1 MSEARPGR
9 DSKPDDRR
17 GGTSPPGHNR
27 LPVPDDDP
35 LVITPVRG
43 RMPRPTPSAESRVL
57 STEPRESGVVNRDS
71 GITKRESFEADR
83 TALDDSRSA
92 SSDPRL
98 AAPFRRAVDNVL
110 DVGMIAV
117 DLEGRQTYVNP
128 AFCRMVG
135 WSAEE
140 LVGAEPPL
148 VYWAPDD
155 VERIRGVFAELVDA
169 GGPARAEVCF
179 RRRGGERFAAGIRAA
194 PMVGEGGR
202 MIGLLAT
209 VTDLNEPRRVS
220 AEREILLRERADLA
234 DRLGMLLETTA
245 EGIYGIDGDGRCT
258 FVNRAAVRLLGFP
271 TGDLLG
277 KKVHELLHKTR
288 ADGSTI
294 PEEQCPLC
302 RPGVDERGRRL
313 KGEVFW
319 RKDGESFPVECSSH
333 PIVHEGTF
341 AGAVVSFT
349 DLTDRESLE
358 AQLRQAQK
366 MEAVGRL
373 AGGLAHDFN
382 NLLTVIN
389 GYTEM
394 VLAGLAP
401 GDRSVELL
409 SEIRKAGERAASLT
423 GQLLI
428 FSRRQVVVP
437 KVIDLNAAVADA
449 EKMLRRLIGE
459 DIECVVLAGARPGL
473 VKMDPGQLQQIL
485 LNLAVNARD
494 AMPGGGR
501 ITIQTADVELDV
513 AYARSHLD
521 VRPGSYV
528 LLAVK
533 DTGCGM
539 TEEIQARIFEPF
551 FTTKEAGKGT
561 GLGLS
566 TVYGIVKQSGGHI
579 EVDSTPGRGT
589 TFRVYLPCGH
599 GTVATGK
606 PGRPVT
612 KAGRSAGTVLIVEDE
627 DMVRGMIRTVMQ
639 WNGYTILEAR
649 HGAEALA
656 LCEQFQRPI
665 DLLIT
670 DIVMPRMNGRELSE
684 RLLKLRPTL
693 KVLYISGYAGETLSK
708 LDQKDV
714 GNFLQK
720 PFTPNVLA
728 QKVRETLER
737 E

>member
-1 MSEARPGR
+1 MPEPRPGR
-9 DSKPDDRR
+9 DTKADDSRA
-17 GGTSPPGHNR
+17 GVTPPAPGR
-27 LPVPDDDP
+27 YPVPDDDP

-43 RMPRPTPSAESRVL
+43 RIPRPFPIGESRVL
-57 STEPRESGVVNRDS
+57 STEPREPGAVKRDSGVTNRDS
-71 GITKRESFEADR
+71 FDADR
-83 TALDDSRSA
+83 AAQDDSRTA
-92 SSDPRL
+92 SYDPRF
-98 AAPFRRAVDNVL
+98 AGPFRRSVDDVL
-110 DVGMIAV
+110 DVGLMAADV
-117 DLEGRQTYVNP
+117 EGRQTYVNP

-140 LVGAEPPL
+140 LIGAEPPL
-148 VYWAPDD
+148 VYWDPNE
-155 VERIRGVFAELVDA
+155 VEKIRGVFAELVDA
-169 GGPARAEVCF
+169 GGPARAEVSF
-179 RRRGGERFAAGIRAA
+179 RRRGGERFTAGVRAA

-202 MIGLLAT
+202 LIGLLAT
-209 VTDLNEPRRVS
+209 VIDLNESRRIA

-234 DRLGMLLETTA
+234 DRLGLLLETTA
-245 EGIYGIDGDGRCT
+245 EGIYGIDGEGRCT
-258 FVNRAAVRLLGFP
+258 FANRAAVRLLGYP
-271 TGDLLG
+271 SGDLLG

-288 ADGSTI
+288 ADGSAVS
-294 PEEQCPLC
+294 EEQCPLC

-319 RKDGESFPVECSSH
+319 RRDGESFPVECSSH

-459 DIECVVLAGARPGL
+459 DIECVVQAGARPGL

-501 ITIQTADVELDV
+501 ISIQTADVELDV

-566 TVYGIVKQSGGHI
+566 TVYGIVKQSAGHI
-579 EVDSTPGRGT
+579 EVDSAPGRGT

-599 GTVATGK
+599 GAVAPGK
-606 PGRPVT
+606 AGRPLQ

-656 LCEQFQRPI
+656 LCDQYPRPI

-670 DIVMPRMNGRELSE
+670 DIVMPKMNGRELSE
-684 RLLKLRPTL
+684 KLLKLRPNL

-728 QKVRETLER
+728 QKVHETLER